1 MHEKLRNTQPDF
13 IFIIRFHSP
22 KQSMPPETF
31 PQFLLAKARLYG
43 DKKTALREKEFGIWQ
58 SVSWAEYLSHVR
70 RFSQGLVSM
79 GFQRG
84 DTVAIIGDN
93 RPEWVYAELAAQSA
107 GGKSIGIYQD
117 SIVSE
122 VAYIITHSDARFLV
136 VEDQEQ
142 VDKIIE
148 LWPKLHT
155 VEKVIYYDPK
165 GLRNYAEPYLMSF
178 PEVER
183 LGEDYERAHPGWF
196 EESVMLGK
204 GEDIAILSTT
214 SGTTGNPKL
223 AILTHNNLVSMGR
236 NLMAVDPMSDKDEFV
251 SFLPLAWIGE
261 QMTSLG
267 CGLQAGFTVNF
278 PEEPETVQENIR
290 EIGPQTMFSP
300 PRIWE
305 NLVSRVQVRIEDASW
320 FKRKVYDWALPVGYA
335 MADIRFKKQ
344 KPGPGMKFKYF
355 LANWV
360 MFQEIKDHLGL
371 RHIHRAYTG
380 GAALG
385 PDVFRFFHALGVNL
399 KQIYGQTEVSGI
411 AVLHRNG
418 DVKFQ
423 TVGTP
428 IPETQVKIA
437 ENGEILVKSP
447 AVFKGYYKNP
457 EATQSALIDGWLH
470 TGDAGYFDEDGHL
483 IVIDRAKDV
492 MTLADG
498 TKFSP
503 QFIEN
508 KLKFSPYV
516 KEAVVFGGDW
526 PFVTAMI
533 NINMENVGKWAEK
546 NQLAY
551 TTYTDLAQKPQV
563 YALVRKHVEESN
575 EDLPPAAR
583 IRRFLLLHKEL
594 DADDAELTRTRKVRR
609 RFVAER
615 YKDIIAALYGESD
628 HLDVETVI
636 TYQDGRTAVI
646 KTRLKIE
653 ELETNG
659 SIPAIDIDRIDQ
671 RCGVCA
677 GGAGFRADLQ
687 IQRCH
692 QLRPG

>member
-1 MHEKLRNTQPDF
+1 MQ
-13 IFIIRFHSP
+13 
-22 KQSMPPETF
+22 PETF
-31 PQFLLAKARLYG
+31 PQFLVEKAKLYG

-58 SVSWAEYLSHVR
+58 SVSWAEYLDHVR
-70 RFSQGLVSM
+70 YFALGLASM
-79 GFQRG
+79 GFEPD

-93 RPEWVYAELAAQSA
+93 RPEWVYAELAAQSI

-117 SIVSE
+117 SIVDE
-122 VAYIITHSDARFLV
+122 VAYIVTHSDAKFMV

-142 VDKIIE
+142 VDKVIE
-148 LWPKLHT
+148 LWPRLHT

-165 GLRNYAEPYLMSF
+165 GLRNYTEPYLMHF
-178 PEVER
+178 PEVED
-183 LGEDYERAHPGWF
+183 LGRAYEKEHPGWW
-196 EESVMLGK
+196 EEMVARGQ

-214 SGTTGNPKL
+214 SGTTGYPKL
-223 AILTHNNLVSMGR
+223 AILTHNNLISMGR
-236 NLMAVDPMSDKDEFV
+236 NLMKVDPMSEDDEFV

-261 QMTSLG
+261 QMMSLA
-267 CGLQAGFTVNF
+267 CGLQAGFTINF

-305 NLVSRVQVRIEDASW
+305 NLVSRVQVKIEDTTW
-320 FKRKVYDWALPVGYA
+320 LKRRVYDWALPVGYQ
-335 MADIRFKKQ
+335 MADVRFNKQ
-344 KPGPGMKFKYF
+344 TPGFGLKLKYKI
-355 LANWV
+355 ADWV

-371 RHIHRAYTG
+371 RHIVRAYTG

-411 AVLHRNG
+411 AVLHRDG
-418 DVKFQ
+418 DIKFQ

-428 IPETQVKIA
+428 LPETEVRID
-437 ENGEILVKSP
+437 EDTGEIQIKSP
-447 AVFKGYYKNP
+447 AVFKGYYKND
-457 EATQSALIDGWLH
+457 EATRTTLVDGWLH

-508 KLKFSPYV
+508 KLKFSPYIR
-516 KEAVVFGGDW
+516 EAVVFGGGDL
-526 PFVTAMI
+526 PYITAMI
-533 NINMENVGKWAEK
+533 NIDMGNVGTWAEK
-546 NQLAY
+546 NQIAY
-551 TTYTDLAQKPQV
+551 TTYTDLAQKPEV
-563 YALVRKHVEESN
+563 YALVRKHVEQSN
-575 EDLPPAAR
+575 QDLPPAAR

-615 YKDIIAALYGESD
+615 YKDIIEALYGEND
-628 HLDVETVI
+628 YLDVESTI

-653 ELETNG
+653 ELDTHG
-659 SIPAIDIDRIDQ
+659 
-671 RCGVCA
+671 
-677 GGAGFRADLQ
+677 
-687 IQRCH
+687 
-692 QLRPG
+692 